1 MEGTSMPDSTTKQVA
16 APYVPFKT
24 FIATLDSFASFLPD
38 QINTSIWPSYSG
50 GIRSQLLNTYKFF
63 GLVKEDG
70 SYSPDLKKLADDREG
85 RPALLRE
92 IMKRGYAELLKL
104 DLSKA
109 TPSGFDAELRK
120 YGQEGDTHRKV
131 MAFFL
136 SAAKFA
142 GIPLSPLIVKRGGM
156 TVTRNKRAAVRSREV
171 GTPPSN
177 PPNGQQ
183 HTPPSAS
190 PIKTVTLENG
200 ITVSLSAS
208 SDSFQMSSADRKWVN
223 ALLETFELYEIDHPC
238 DDGGE
243 DIPEGE
249 DE

>member
-1 MEGTSMPDSTTKQVA
+1 MAETNSKQIA

-24 FIATLDSFASFLPD
+24 FLATLDSFATFLPD
-38 QINTSIWPSYSG
+38 QINTSIWPNYSG
-50 GIRSQLLNTYKFF
+50 GIRSQLLSTFKFF

-70 SYSPDLKKLADDREG
+70 SYTPDLKRLADDREG

-92 IMKRGYAELLKL
+92 IMKRSYVELLKL

-156 TVTRNKRAAVRSREV
+156 TITRNKRPGAGKAKDGGGQSGRVV
-171 GTPPSN
+171 IPPGTPS
-177 PPNGQQ
+177 G
-183 HTPPSAS
+183 A
-190 PIKTVTLENG
+190 PIRTVQLGNG

-208 SDSFQMSSADRKWVN
+208 ADSFQMTSTDRQWVN
-223 ALLETFELYEIDHPC
+223 SILELFEEYETENS
-238 DDGGE
+238 DGEEVGE
-243 DIPEGE
+243 PEEGE
-249 DE
+249 DNQ